1 MNIDEMDV
9 QIMNLLKINTRMP
22 AEALAG
28 ELGIETAELE
38 MRRRNLEKAGYIKG
52 YYTDIDLEKIGYR
65 IKAFIMISVLPED
78 QRKFYDFIQK
88 EECILECSHIT
99 GPFSML
105 LKVVFPSTADLD
117 TFIGQLQEFGR
128 TETQVVF
135 STVLER
141 H

>member
-1 MNIDEMDV
+1 MDEMDV
-9 QIMNLLKINTRMP
+9 QILNLLKMNARMSLKDLSSEIHLTAP
-22 AEALAG
+22 ALSARIEKLEA
-28 ELGIETAELE
+28 
-38 MRRRNLEKAGYIKG
+38 AGYIKG
-52 YYTDIDLEKIGYR
+52 YYADIDLDKLGYK
-65 IKAFIMISVLPED
+65 IKAFIQLSVLPED
-78 QRKFYDFIQK
+78 QRKFYDFIQR
-88 EECILECSHIT
+88 EDCILECSHIT

-117 TFIGQLQEFGR
+117 VFIGRLQEFGR

>member
-1 MNIDEMDV
+1 MTIDEMDV
-9 QIMNLLKINTRMP
+9 QIMNLLKIDARMP
-22 AEALAG
+22 VERLAG
-28 ELGIETAELE
+28 EIGITSDELATR
-38 MRRRNLEKAGYIKG
+38 MDNLEKAGYIKG
-52 YYTDIDLEKIGYR
+52 YFTDIDLEKIGYR

-78 QRKFYDFIQK
+78 QRKFYDFVQK
-88 EECILECSHIT
+88 EDSILECSHIT

-117 TFIGQLQEFGR
+117 TFIGQLQEFGK

>member
-1 MNIDEMDV
+1 MTIDEMDV
-9 QIMNLLKINTRMP
+9 QIMNLLKIDARMP
-22 AEALAG
+22 EERLAG
-28 ELGIETAELE
+28 ELGIAADELATR
-38 MRRRNLEKAGYIKG
+38 MDNLEKGGYIKG

-78 QRKFYDFIQK
+78 QRKFYDFVQK
-88 EECILECSHIT
+88 EDSILECNHIT

-117 TFIGQLQEFGR
+117 TFIGQLQEFGK